1 MPHEIKI
8 SATGRK
14 MSKEELSEYYANLE
28 KSENERHEMELERLK
43 NELEI
48 VLNGVHDE
56 NSDSE

>member
-1 MPHEIKI
+1 
-8 SATGRK
+8 